1 LLEINNSIL
10 FYNNELDNIY
20 NNEIY
25 NIYKDTIPYILMEF
39 NVENIKKTLHL
50 KYLNN
55 LKINSNKL
63 SIDTKKLNKQIIDLH
78 NILNNE
84 TKLSITTNDINSETD
99 ILSENTD
106 YLFLKPWNKLNQIH
120 KVIKIKEYLNNLE
133 CQPKEKDNLKE
144 QLIDFV
150 KTKKKVKF
158 TYDESKGKIISISA
172 LSFANGKY
180 FIEEK

>member
-1 LLEINNSIL
+1 
-10 FYNNELDNIY
+10 
-20 NNEIY
+20 
-25 NIYKDTIPYILMEF
+25 MEF
-39 NVENIKKTLHL
+39 HFENIKENLYL

-55 LKINSNKL
+55 LKISSNKL
-63 SIDTKKLNKQIIDLH
+63 SIDTQILNKKISDLN
-78 NILNNE
+78 NILISE
-84 TKLSITTNDINSETD
+84 YKLPTIISDINSETD

-120 KVIKIKEYLNNLE
+120 KVIKIKEFLNNLE
-133 CQPKEKDNLKE
+133 CQTKEKDFLKE
-144 QLIDFV
+144 QLIDFI

-158 TYDESKGKIISISA
+158 TYDEAKGKIISISA

>member
-1 LLEINNSIL
+1 
-10 FYNNELDNIY
+10 
-20 NNEIY
+20 
-25 NIYKDTIPYILMEF
+25 MEF
-39 NVENIKKTLHL
+39 HFENIKENLYL

-55 LKINSNKL
+55 LKISSNKL
-63 SIDTKKLNKQIIDLH
+63 SMDTQ
-78 NILNNE
+78 ILNI
-84 TKLSITTNDINSETD
+84 KINDINNVLNSDNKSPIIISDVNSDTD

-120 KVIKIKEYLNNLE
+120 KVIKIKEFLNNLD
-133 CQPKEKDNLKE
+133 CQSKEKDFLKE

-158 TYDESKGKIISISA
+158 TYDETKGKIISISA

>member
-1 LLEINNSIL
+1 MAPL
-10 FYNNELDNIY
+10 
-20 NNEIY
+20 
-25 NIYKDTIPYILMEF
+25 ILMDF
-39 NVENIKKTLHL
+39 KFENIKENLYL

-55 LKINSNKL
+55 LKIGSNKL
-63 SIDTKKLNKQIIDLH
+63 SFDTQ
-78 NILNNE
+78 ILNNKISDLNNTLNSE
-84 TKLSITTNDINSETD
+84 VKSHIIISDVNSETD

-120 KVIKIKEYLNNLE
+120 KVIKIREYLCNLD
-133 CQPKEKDNLKE
+133 CQSKEKDFLKE

-158 TYDESKGKIISISA
+158 TYDETKGKLISISA

>member
-1 LLEINNSIL
+1 
-10 FYNNELDNIY
+10 
-20 NNEIY
+20 
-25 NIYKDTIPYILMEF
+25 MEF
-39 NVENIKKTLHL
+39 HFENIKENLYL

-55 LKINSNKL
+55 LKISSNKL
-63 SIDTKKLNKQIIDLH
+63 SIDTQLLNMKIND
-78 NILNNE
+78 LNNALISE
-84 TKLSITTNDINSETD
+84 NKSPTIISDVNSDTD

-106 YLFLKPWNKLNQIH
+106 YLFLKPWSKLNQIH
-120 KVIKIKEYLNNLE
+120 KVIKIKEFLNNLE
-133 CQPKEKDNLKE
+133 CQSKEKDSLKE

-158 TYDESKGKIISISA
+158 TYDEAKGKIISISV

>member
-1 LLEINNSIL
+1 
-10 FYNNELDNIY
+10 
-20 NNEIY
+20 
-25 NIYKDTIPYILMEF
+25 MEF
-39 NVENIKKTLHL
+39 HFENIKENLYL

-55 LKINSNKL
+55 LKTSSNKL
-63 SIDTKKLNKQIIDLH
+63 SMDTQLLNKKISDLSNTLFSENKSPTIISDV
-78 NILNNE
+78 
-84 TKLSITTNDINSETD
+84 NSETD

-106 YLFLKPWNKLNQIH
+106 YLFLKTWNKLNQIH
-120 KVIKIKEYLNNLE
+120 KVIKIKEFLNNLE
-133 CQPKEKDNLKE
+133 CQSKEKDFLKE

-158 TYDESKGKIISISA
+158 TYDEAKGKIISISA

>member
-1 LLEINNSIL
+1 
-10 FYNNELDNIY
+10 
-20 NNEIY
+20 
-25 NIYKDTIPYILMEF
+25 MEF
-39 NVENIKKTLHL
+39 HFENIKENLYL

-55 LKINSNKL
+55 LKTSSNKL
-63 SIDTKKLNKQIIDLH
+63 SMDTQLLNKKISDLSNTLFSENKSPTIISDV
-78 NILNNE
+78 
-84 TKLSITTNDINSETD
+84 NSETD

-120 KVIKIKEYLNNLE
+120 KVIKIKEFLNNLE
-133 CQPKEKDNLKE
+133 CQSKEKDFLKE

-158 TYDESKGKIISISA
+158 TYDEAKGKIISISA

>member
-1 LLEINNSIL
+1 
-10 FYNNELDNIY
+10 
-20 NNEIY
+20 
-25 NIYKDTIPYILMEF
+25 MEF
-39 NVENIKKTLHL
+39 SVENIKKNLYL

-63 SIDTKKLNKQIIDLH
+63 SIDTQVLSKKINDLNEILINKTKPSSIINDL
-78 NILNNE
+78 
-84 TKLSITTNDINSETD
+84 NSETD

-106 YLFLKPWNKLNQIH
+106 YLFSKPWNKLNQIH

-133 CQPKEKDNLKE
+133 CQSKEKDLLKE

-150 KTKKKVKF
+150 KTKRKVKF
-158 TYDESKGKIISISA
+158 TYDETKGKIISISA

>member
-1 LLEINNSIL
+1 
-10 FYNNELDNIY
+10 
-20 NNEIY
+20 
-25 NIYKDTIPYILMEF
+25 MEF
-39 NVENIKKTLHL
+39 HFENIKENLYL

-55 LKINSNKL
+55 LKTSSNKL
-63 SIDTKKLNKQIIDLH
+63 SIDTQLLNKKISDLSNTLFSENKSPTIISDV
-78 NILNNE
+78 
-84 TKLSITTNDINSETD
+84 NSETD

-120 KVIKIKEYLNNLE
+120 KVIKIKEFLNNLE
-133 CQPKEKDNLKE
+133 CQSKEKDFLKE

-158 TYDESKGKIISISA
+158 TYDEAKGKIISISA

>member
-1 LLEINNSIL
+1 
-10 FYNNELDNIY
+10 
-20 NNEIY
+20 
-25 NIYKDTIPYILMEF
+25 MEF
-39 NVENIKKTLHL
+39 HFKNIKENLYL

-55 LKINSNKL
+55 LKISSNKM
-63 SIDTKKLNKQIIDLH
+63 SIDTQIINKKISDL
-78 NILNNE
+78 NSILFSE
-84 TKLSITTNDINSETD
+84 VKSPTIISDANSETD

-120 KVIKIKEYLNNLE
+120 KVIKIKEFLNNLE
-133 CQPKEKDNLKE
+133 CQSKEKDSLKE

-158 TYDESKGKIISISA
+158 TYDETKGKIISISA

>member
-1 LLEINNSIL
+1 
-10 FYNNELDNIY
+10 
-20 NNEIY
+20 
-25 NIYKDTIPYILMEF
+25 MEF
-39 NVENIKKTLHL
+39 HFENIKENLYL

-55 LKINSNKL
+55 LKTSSNKL
-63 SIDTKKLNKQIIDLH
+63 SMDTQLLNKKISDLSNTLFSENKSPTIISDV
-78 NILNNE
+78 
-84 TKLSITTNDINSETD
+84 NSETD

-120 KVIKIKEYLNNLE
+120 KVIKIKEFLNNLE
-133 CQPKEKDNLKE
+133 CQSKEKDFLKE

-158 TYDESKGKIISISA
+158 TYDEAKGKIISISA
-172 LSFANGKY
+172 LSYANGKY

>member
-1 LLEINNSIL
+1 
-10 FYNNELDNIY
+10 
-20 NNEIY
+20 
-25 NIYKDTIPYILMEF
+25 MEF
-39 NVENIKKTLHL
+39 HFENIKENLYL

-55 LKINSNKL
+55 LKISSNKL
-63 SIDTKKLNKQIIDLH
+63 SIDTQLLNMKIND
-78 NILNNE
+78 LNNALISE
-84 TKLSITTNDINSETD
+84 NKSPTIISDVNSDTD

-106 YLFLKPWNKLNQIH
+106 YLFLKPWSKLNQIH
-120 KVIKIKEYLNNLE
+120 KVIKIKEFLNNLE
-133 CQPKEKDNLKE
+133 CQSKEKDSLKE

-158 TYDESKGKIISISA
+158 TYDEAKGKIISISA

>member
-1 LLEINNSIL
+1 
-10 FYNNELDNIY
+10 
-20 NNEIY
+20 
-25 NIYKDTIPYILMEF
+25 MEF
-39 NVENIKKTLHL
+39 HFENIKENLYL

-55 LKINSNKL
+55 LKTSSNKL
-63 SIDTKKLNKQIIDLH
+63 SIDTQLLNKKISDLSNALFSENKSPTIISDV
-78 NILNNE
+78 
-84 TKLSITTNDINSETD
+84 NSETD

-120 KVIKIKEYLNNLE
+120 KVIKIKEFLNNLE
-133 CQPKEKDNLKE
+133 CQSKEKDFLKE

-158 TYDESKGKIISISA
+158 TYDEAKGKIISISA

>member
-1 LLEINNSIL
+1 
-10 FYNNELDNIY
+10 
-20 NNEIY
+20 
-25 NIYKDTIPYILMEF
+25 MEF
-39 NVENIKKTLHL
+39 HFENIKENLYL

-55 LKINSNKL
+55 LKISSNKL
-63 SIDTKKLNKQIIDLH
+63 SIDTQLLNKKIND
-78 NILNNE
+78 LNNALISE
-84 TKLSITTNDINSETD
+84 NKSPTIISDVNSDTD

-106 YLFLKPWNKLNQIH
+106 YLFLKPWSKLNQIH
-120 KVIKIKEYLNNLE
+120 KVIKIKEFLNNLE
-133 CQPKEKDNLKE
+133 CQSKEKDSLKE

-158 TYDESKGKIISISA
+158 TYDEAKGKIISISA

>member
-1 LLEINNSIL
+1 
-10 FYNNELDNIY
+10 
-20 NNEIY
+20 
-25 NIYKDTIPYILMEF
+25 MEF
-39 NVENIKKTLHL
+39 HFENIKENLYL

-55 LKINSNKL
+55 LKISSNKL
-63 SIDTKKLNKQIIDLH
+63 SIDTQLLNKKISDLSNTLFSENKSPTIISDV
-78 NILNNE
+78 
-84 TKLSITTNDINSETD
+84 NSETD

-120 KVIKIKEYLNNLE
+120 KVIKIKEFLNNLE
-133 CQPKEKDNLKE
+133 CQSKEKDFLKE

-158 TYDESKGKIISISA
+158 TYDEAKGKIISISA

>member
-1 LLEINNSIL
+1 
-10 FYNNELDNIY
+10 
-20 NNEIY
+20 
-25 NIYKDTIPYILMEF
+25 MEF
-39 NVENIKKTLHL
+39 HFENIKENLYL

-55 LKINSNKL
+55 LKISSNKL
-63 SIDTKKLNKQIIDLH
+63 SMDTQILNKKIMDLSNLLSSENKSPTIISDV
-78 NILNNE
+78 
-84 TKLSITTNDINSETD
+84 NSETD

-120 KVIKIKEYLNNLE
+120 KVIKIKEFLNNLE
-133 CQPKEKDNLKE
+133 CQSKEKDSLKE

-158 TYDESKGKIISISA
+158 TYDEVKGKIISISA

>member
-1 LLEINNSIL
+1 
-10 FYNNELDNIY
+10 
-20 NNEIY
+20 
-25 NIYKDTIPYILMEF
+25 MEF
-39 NVENIKKTLHL
+39 HFENIKENLYL

-55 LKINSNKL
+55 LKTSSNKL
-63 SIDTKKLNKQIIDLH
+63 SMDTQLLNKKISDLSNALFSENKSPTIISDV
-78 NILNNE
+78 
-84 TKLSITTNDINSETD
+84 NSETD

-120 KVIKIKEYLNNLE
+120 KVIKIKEFLNNLE
-133 CQPKEKDNLKE
+133 CQSKEKDFLKE

-158 TYDESKGKIISISA
+158 TYDEAKGKIISISA